1 MSAFTGVAVAVV
13 TPLPQARHLKNI
25 STENHLL
32 LQYAVSVFMAV
43 IGGTI
48 NFEDLNGEKS
58 YSASKAYFQSKLAN
72 VLFCKELARRL
83 QGRIPAHSLL
93 SLLMSVCGYS

>member
-1 MSAFTGVAVAVV
+1 MTHF
-13 TPLPQARHLKNI
+13 KDI

-32 LQYAVSVFMAV
+32 LQCAVSLYMTV

-58 YSASKAYFQSKLAN
+58 YSAGKAYAQSKLAN

-83 QGRIPAHSLL
+83 AGRMHAYRRYHCRWQDGGHS
-93 SLLMSVCGYS
+93 